1 MVLIVFMEEEMKNPV
16 CVLLKRKQHTAVH
29 PNTKEQLM
37 FSTQESSKPRL
48 KNDTLG
54 EDALQ
59 RLYAMYES
67 SLPLGQFK
75 QVCEDTVR
83 MGGGKQARKDEII
96 SAIRSTESR
105 EVSLKKAQDF
115 ILAGM
120 GLGV

>member
-1 MVLIVFMEEEMKNPV
+1 MQF
-16 CVLLKRKQHTAVH
+16 
-29 PNTKEQLM
+29 NTQ
-37 FSTQESSKPRL
+37 SSSKARL

-59 RLYAMYES
+59 RLYGMYCES
-67 SLPLGQFK
+67 SLDIGQFK
-75 QVCEDTVR
+75 QVCEDMVQ

-96 SAIRSTESR
+96 AAIRSTTSR
-105 EVSLKKAQDF
+105 DVALKKVQDF